1 MKFSF
6 EQQGFIGIL
15 KLYGELSLERESE
28 LTEALMVSM
37 DNSDYLI
44 VSLHHAS
51 VSDFAALKSV
61 WSAQQIAMEQNKDL
75 KIIGLDEKAFKYVV
89 NHENNKNDFEYQSA
103 QY

>member
-51 VSDFAALKSV
+51 IANTAALRPI
-61 WSAQQIAMEQNKDL
+61 WTAQQIASKQNKDL
-75 KIIGLDEKAFKYVV
+75 KIIGLNKETMKGTV
-89 NHENNKNDFEYQSA
+89 NHENNKNDFKYQSA

>member
-1 MKFSF
+1 MKFTF

-28 LTEALMVSM
+28 LTEALMVSL
-37 DNSDYLI
+37 DNSDYLV

-51 VSDFAALKSV
+51 ILNTNALKPI
-61 WSAQQIAMEQNKDL
+61 WSAQQIAMKQNKDL
-75 KIIGLDEKAFKYVV
+75 KVIGLDEKALTSVV
-89 NHENNKNDFEYQSA
+89 NHENRKNDFKYQSA

>member
-44 VSLHHAS
+44 VSFHHAS
-51 VSDFAALKSV
+51 IPNSAALKPV
-61 WSAQQIAMEQNKDL
+61 WSAQQIAMKQHKDL
-75 KIIGLDEKAFKYVV
+75 KLIGMDGKALTYVL
-89 NHENNKNDFEYQSA
+89 NHDRYSRSESSQMLP
-103 QY
+103 

>member
-15 KLYGELSLERESE
+15 KLYGGLSLERENE
-28 LTEALMVSM
+28 LTEALMVSL
-37 DNSDYLI
+37 DNSDYLV

-51 VSDFAALKSV
+51 VPNYAVLKPI
-61 WSAQQIAMEQNKDL
+61 WTAQQIAIKQNKDMKL
-75 KIIGLDEKAFKYVV
+75 IGLDEEALKGFV
-89 NHENNKNDFEYQSA
+89 NHENNKNDFKYQSA